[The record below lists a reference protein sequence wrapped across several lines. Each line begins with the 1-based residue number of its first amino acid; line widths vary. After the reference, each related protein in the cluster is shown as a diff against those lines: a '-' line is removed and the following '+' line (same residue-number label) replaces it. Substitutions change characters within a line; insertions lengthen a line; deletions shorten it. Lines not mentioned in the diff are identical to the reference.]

1 MKRPRLSWGI
11 FAATIAV
18 LWVAIPARAVLVTDP
33 NDPRTWQGAGVG
45 TFAQLVH
52 GSNTLATRT
61 QVVNDQLLDDGIF
74 NPTGYLAATLL
85 HTNWSDGIS
94 GGDHLGGGTI
104 GRSFDTTGTG
114 SYAYGGAGTD
124 VFTAGNTIDDLWFQ
138 SSNRIGDTVFDLGFQ
153 ATKAA
158 VFNTIDHGPLPGEA
172 IESTVWLSNDLTNW
186 TQGVLERVWL
196 EGFSPILGIQWDG
209 FVYAVGTGTNQTFRY
224 ASITHGGPGA
234 LLNDGDD
241 EINGIM
247 GLDAGFGGVIPEPV
261 TALTAMLAIS
271 ALGRYTRKRVRA

>member
-1 MKRPRLSWGI
+1 
-11 FAATIAV
+11 
-18 LWVAIPARAVLVTDP
+18 
-33 NDPRTWQGAGVG
+33 
-45 TFAQLVH
+45 
-52 GSNTLATRT
+52 
-61 QVVNDQLLDDGIF
+61 
-74 NPTGYLAATLL
+74 LL

-94 GGDHLGGGTI
+94 GGTHLGGNVT
-104 GRSFDTTGTG
+104 GRSHDTTGTG
-114 SYAYGGAGTD
+114 SYAYSTGVTD
-124 VFTAGNTIDDLWFQ
+124 VFTAANTIDDLWFQ

-158 VFNTIDHGPLPGEA
+158 VFNTVDHGPLPGEA

-224 ASITHGGPGA
+224 ASVTHGGPGA
-234 LLNDGDD
+234 LLDDGDD